1 MLMSQRTRG
10 PRAALLAGLSLSVLL
25 AGAVIASCLKGS
37 TTTFELSELRTG
49 LAALLGGSA
58 PLEGY
63 RQLVLELLT
72 AKTLVAC
79 GVGAALASSGALLQG
94 VFRNGLAS
102 PSILGITAGAGL
114 GATLGIMF
122 VGGYG
127 ADMGAGAD
135 MLDQAAKFSPLL
147 VTCSGFVGAFGVA
160 FLVAAIGGGGG
171 QVSVPTLLLVGIAV
185 NACIAGILAATQA
198 WLVENDWQTAEAVY
212 HWSFGSLKDKSW
224 TQVGIVW
231 AGVAVAALT
240 LPFVARELDLF
251 GGGEENA
258 ESLGVN
264 TLRIKV
270 LVLVAASFAASAAV
284 AVAGQIAFVGLVVP
298 HLIRL
303 AGFRSY
309 RALLPLS
316 LVGGALFLLGAD
328 VAQRYLLERELF
340 KPGVLMSMVGGPFFL
355 LLLLR
360 ARSGVR
366 TW

>member
-1 MLMSQRTRG
+1 MSVARTGARSG
-10 PRAALLAGLSLSVLL
+10 VIAALVMGVSLLGLVFL
-25 AGAVIASCLKGS
+25 SCLKGT
-37 TTTFELSELRTG
+37 TTTFGSDEFLQG
-49 LAALLGGSA
+49 LGGILGTDA

-63 RQLVLELLT
+63 RQLVFELVT
-72 AKTLVAC
+72 CKTLVAC
-79 GVGAALASSGALLQG
+79 GVGASLACSGALLQG

-114 GATLGIMF
+114 GATLGIML

-127 ADMGAGAD
+127 SNVAGGID
-135 MLDQAAKFSPLL
+135 LLDQAAKHSPLL
-147 VTCSGFVGAFGVA
+147 VTITGFVGACSVA
-160 FLVAAIGGGGG
+160 LLVAAIGGVAGR
-171 QVSVPTLLLVGIAV
+171 VSVPTLLLVGIAI
-185 NACIAGILAATQA
+185 NACIAGILAAIQA
-198 WLVENDWQTAEAVY
+198 WLVQHDWQTAEAVY

-231 AGVAVAALT
+231 TGAACAALA

-251 GGGEENA
+251 AAGEENA

-264 TLRIKV
+264 TTRTKLLA
-270 LVLVAASFAASAAV
+270 LVTASLAASAAV

-298 HLIRL
+298 HLVRL

-309 RALLPLS
+309 RTLLPLS
-316 LVGGALFLLGAD
+316 LVGGAIFLLGAD
-328 VAQRYLLERELF
+328 VAQRYLMERELF

-355 LLLLR
+355 FLLV
-360 ARSGVR
+360 RSRSEVR